1 LRLQKGICRFLI
13 DQSLSCRADCGA
25 AFHINTLLRS
35 MIMGKHAKK
44 GNKQRKSSDL
54 LYGGITYGVRIADG
68 IAVGQSVR
76 IMSGHYHPD
85 RCSIVMVDYVV

>member
-1 LRLQKGICRFLI
+1 
-13 DQSLSCRADCGA
+13 
-25 AFHINTLLRS
+25 

-44 GNKQRKSSDL
+44 GNKQRESSDL
-54 LYGGITYGVRIADG
+54 LYGGITYG
-68 IAVGQSVR
+68 VR